1 MIDHYRRILDDR
13 VRVLAFERAIAA
25 AVRPGDVV
33 LDLGCALGNF
43 SVFACRSGAARVY
56 AVEAQPAIEVA
67 RRVVGDNG
75 WGDRVRFLRGRSMDL
90 EVPERARVVI
100 FEDFVTSL
108 LSPAV
113 VRTLRDA
120 ATRWL
125 EPGGVLLPGRARLW
139 MAPVEDAVG
148 YADLDRFAATG
159 HRAYG
164 LDVSATRP
172 PVFARVYSR
181 FFEAGCPVAA
191 PLTAG
196 EVDLKTVETAALRAS
211 SRASALRSAAV
222 HGVALWFELDL
233 GGEWLGTGPLSPRT
247 AWAQVF
253 LPLATPLVVD
263 RGDELE
269 VACEATPFGDDL
281 VWQWSVAA
289 RGQRAE
295 ASNLDSLALDGA
307 ALGRWDPD
315 HVPAPDADLELDR
328 AILESV
334 DGERSLEEIADRV
347 RGRCTG
353 RLAEPGALER
363 RVLAVVGGTRGGAG
377 P

>member
-13 VRVLAFERAIAA
+13 VRVLAFERAIATT
-25 AVRPGDVV
+25 VRPGDVV
-33 LDLGCALGNF
+33 VDLGCALGNF
-43 SVFACRSGAARVY
+43 TLFACRSGAERVY
-56 AVEAQPAIEVA
+56 AVEAQSTVELA
-67 RRVVGDNG
+67 RRVVTDNG
-75 WGDRVRFLRGRSMDL
+75 HGDKVRFLRGLSTDL
-90 EVPERARVVI
+90 EPPERARVVI
-100 FEDFVTSL
+100 FEDFVTCL
-108 LSPAV
+108 LSPSV

-120 ATRWL
+120 TARWL
-125 EPGGVLLPGRARLW
+125 EPGGALLPGRARLW
-139 MAPVEDAVG
+139 VAPVEDTAAH
-148 YADLDRFAATG
+148 ADLDRFAGAG
-159 HRAYG
+159 QRAYG
-164 LDVSATRP
+164 LDVSATRLP
-172 PVFARVYSR
+172 AFARMYSR
-181 FFEAGCPVAA
+181 YFEAGSLVA
-191 PLTAG
+191 PPQPAG
-196 EVDLKTVETAALRAS
+196 AVDLKTVERAALRVSAS
-211 SRASALRSAAV
+211 APALRSAAI
-222 HGVALWFELDL
+222 HGLALWFELDL
-233 GGEWLGTGPLSPRT
+233 AGEWLGTGPLSPRT
-247 AWAQVF
+247 AWPQVF
-253 LPLATPLVVD
+253 LPLADPLVVD

-363 RVLAVVGGTRGGAG
+363 RVLALVGGTRGGAG

>member
-25 AVRPGDVV
+25 VVRPGDVV

-56 AVEAQPAIEVA
+56 AVEAEPAIEVA
-67 RRVVGDNG
+67 RRVIADNG
-75 WGDRVRFLRGRSMDL
+75 CSDRVRFLRGRSTEL
-90 EVPERARVVI
+90 EPPERARVVI

-108 LSPAV
+108 LSPGV

-139 MAPVEDAVG
+139 LAPVEDPVA
-148 YADLDRFAATG
+148 YADLDRFAAAG

-172 PVFARVYSR
+172 PAFARAYGR
-181 FFEAGCPVAA
+181 FLEAGCLLTA
-191 PLTAG
+191 PLAAG
-196 EVDLKTVETAALRAS
+196 QVDLKTVEQAALRVS
-211 SRASALRSAAV
+211 SRATAVRSAAV
-222 HGVALWFELDL
+222 HGLALWFELDL
-233 GGEWLGTGPLSPRT
+233 GGEWLGTGPLTPRT

-253 LPLATPLVVD
+253 LPLAAPLVVD

-269 VACEATPFGDDL
+269 VACEAAPFADDL

-295 ASNLDSLALDGA
+295 GSNLDSFALDGA

-315 HVPAPDADLELDR
+315 HVPEPDPGLELDR
-328 AILESV
+328 AILEAV
-334 DGERSLEEIADRV
+334 DGERSLEQIADAV
-347 RGRCTG
+347 RDHCTG

-363 RVLAVVGGTRGGAG
+363 RVLALVGGPRR
-377 P
+377 